1 LHKASCIGG
10 EADRNRTFIFCSRR
24 WYGMTKPGLWLPTRC
39 AGVMLDWIV
48 EVASTVR
55 VALME
60 RVAVMLL

>member
-1 LHKASCIGG
+1 
-10 EADRNRTFIFCSRR
+10 
-24 WYGMTKPGLWLPTRC
+24 MMKPGLWLPARC